1 MQADGRLGQLDSV
14 GRRYE
19 QLCRLLGEQLGL
31 EPESATRALYYE
43 LLGQR

>member
-1 MQADGRLGQLDSV
+1 MQADGKLGLRDSINQ
-14 GRRYE
+14 RYE
-19 QLCRLLGEQLGL
+19 HLQHLLGEQLGL

>member
-1 MQADGRLGQLDSV
+1 MKAETQLGLRESV

-19 QLCRLLGEQLGL
+19 RLRGLLDEQLGL
-31 EPESATRALYYE
+31 EPEAKTRALYRE